1 MTESSEAHVRNLIL
15 EVWEDLQRPGV
26 LWQLAA
32 LVTCLVVA
40 WVLARTARRRAPEAA
55 AKRWQFGAESLKRVL
70 FPTFAFVLL
79 LGARAALQPFMKVTL
94 LDLAIPLAGSAALI
108 TLLLYTLRYVFAPS
122 GVLAAFER
130 TIATVVWG
138 GVALYLAGALPD
150 LLRWLDAVSLPVGR
164 QRISMLL
171 VLQAL
176 SWATVT
182 VLAALWAASAI
193 ETRLMRAESVDA
205 NLRVAFSRLMKAAL
219 VLVAI
224 VVVLPMVGIDLTV
237 LSVFGGALGV
247 GLGFGLQKIASNY
260 VSGFIVLLER
270 SIRLGDLITADQFYG
285 EVKDITTRYVI
296 VRAPDGREAII
307 PNELLITS
315 KVLNH
320 SYTDGKIR
328 HALQIQVEYGC
339 DVEEAVRLMQGAA
352 SHHPQ
357 VSKKPSPKALLT
369 RFGESGVEL
378 ELGYWVGDRQP
389 GTDDVKSEVGLEVLR
404 SFRKAGIA
412 VPYPHREVR
421 LLRDRG
427 KVPPAPNVP

>member
-1 MTESSEAHVRNLIL
+1 MTDSSEAHVRNLIL
-15 EVWEDLQRPGV
+15 EVWEDLQQPGV

-32 LVTCLVVA
+32 LVACLVVA
-40 WVLARTARRRAPEAA
+40 WTLARTARRRAPEAA
-55 AKRWQFGAESLKRVL
+55 AKRWEFGAESLKRVL
-70 FPTFAFVLL
+70 FPTFALVLL
-79 LGARAALQPFMKVTL
+79 LAARAALQPFMKVTL

-108 TLLLYTLRYVFAPS
+108 KLLLYTLRYVFAPS

-138 GVALYLAGALPD
+138 AVALYLAGALPD

-193 ETRLMRAESVDA
+193 ETRMMRAESVDA

-352 SHHPQ
+352 SHHPH
-357 VSKKPSPKALLT
+357 VSKKPPPKALLT
-369 RFGESGVEL
+369 RFGESGIEL
-378 ELGYWVGDRQP
+378 ELGYWVGDRQQ

-404 SFRKAGIA
+404 SFRKAGVAI
-412 VPYPHREVR
+412 PYPHREVR
-421 LLRDRG
+421 LVRDRG
-427 KVPPAPNVP
+427 KMPPAPNAP

>member
-1 MTESSEAHVRNLIL
+1 MTDSSEAHVRNLIL
-15 EVWEDLQRPGV
+15 EVWEDLQQPGV

-32 LVTCLVVA
+32 LVACLVVA
-40 WVLARTARRRAPEAA
+40 WTLARTARRRAPEAA
-55 AKRWQFGAESLKRVL
+55 AKRWEFGAESLKRVL
-70 FPTFAFVLL
+70 FPTFALVLL
-79 LGARAALQPFMKVTL
+79 LAARAALQPFMKVTL

-193 ETRLMRAESVDA
+193 ETRMMRAESVDA
-205 NLRVAFSRLMKAAL
+205 NLRVAFARLMKAAL

>member
-15 EVWEDLQRPGV
+15 EVLEDLQRPSV

-32 LVTCLVVA
+32 LITCLVLA
-40 WVLARTARRRAPEAA
+40 WVLARTVRRRAPAPA
-55 AKRWQFGAESLKRVL
+55 AKKWQFGAEGLKRVL
-70 FPTFAFVLL
+70 FPTLAFVLL
-79 LGARAALQPFMKVTL
+79 LVARAALQPFMKVTM

-108 TLLLYTLRYVFAPS
+108 RLLVYTLRYVFAPS
-122 GVLAAFER
+122 GVLAVFER
-130 TIATVVWG
+130 TIAAVVWG
-138 GVALYLAGALPD
+138 AVALYLAGALPD

-193 ETRLMRAESVDA
+193 ETRLMRAENVDA
-205 NLRVAFSRLMKAAL
+205 NLRVAFSRLVKAVL
-219 VLVAI
+219 VFVAI
-224 VVVLPMVGIDLTV
+224 VVALPMVGIDLTV

-260 VSGFIVLLER
+260 VSGFILLLER
-270 SIRLGDLITADQFYG
+270 SVRLGDLITADQFYG
-285 EVKDITTRYVI
+285 EVKDITTRYVV
-296 VRAPDGREAII
+296 VRALDGREAII

-320 SYTDGKIR
+320 SYTDRKVR
-328 HALQIQVEYGC
+328 HALEIQVEYGC
-339 DVEEAVRLMQGAA
+339 DVEEAVRLMEGVA
-352 SHHPQ
+352 SHHPR
-357 VSKKPSPKALLT
+357 VSRDPPPKGLLT
-369 RFGESGVEL
+369 RFGESGIEL
-378 ELGYWVGDRQP
+378 ELGYWVGDPEQ
-389 GTDDVKSEVGLEVLR
+389 GTGDLKSELGLEVLR

-412 VPYPHREVR
+412 IPYPHREVR